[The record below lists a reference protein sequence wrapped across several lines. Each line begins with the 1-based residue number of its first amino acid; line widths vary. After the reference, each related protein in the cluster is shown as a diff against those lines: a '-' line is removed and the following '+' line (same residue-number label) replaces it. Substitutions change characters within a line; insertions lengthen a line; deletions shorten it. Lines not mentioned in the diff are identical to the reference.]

1 MSSYVFKSII
11 GNIELVSSKNRIIAV
26 HRTRK
31 KPNKTEDK
39 LLKRSALQ
47 IKLYLAKKRQSL
59 NFPTTQ
65 IGTKFQNRV
74 WNYLRSVPYGKTTT
88 YGEIARKLSKIDP
101 KLALDMSSFPGA
113 NFLESFLLNEGP
125 RPRPHGPSPWGRAEN
140 RLPGTLKKLYEEFGL
155 SWLQTA

>member
-47 IKLYLAKKRQSL
+47 IKMYLSRKRRSL
-59 NFPTTQ
+59 NFPTRQ
-65 IGTKFQNRV
+65 MGTKFQNRV
-74 WNYLRSVPYGKTTT
+74 WNYLRKIPYGRTTT
-88 YGEIARKLSKIDP
+88 YGDIARKLRTSPRAVGGALGRNNLMVAVPCHRVIGSNGKLTGFTSVGGLSTKI
-101 KLALDMSSFPGA
+101 
-113 NFLESFLLNEGP
+113 NLLNIE
-125 RPRPHGPSPWGRAEN
+125 RK
-140 RLPGTLKKLYEEFGL
+140 TKK
-155 SWLQTA
+155 

>member
-47 IKLYLAKKRQSL
+47 IKMYLARKRRSL
-59 NFPTTQ
+59 NFPTNQT
-65 IGTKFQNRV
+65 GTRFQNRV
-74 WNYLRSVPYGKTTT
+74 WNYLRKVPYGKTIT
-88 YGEIARKLSKIDP
+88 YGDIARKLKTSPRAVGGALGRNSLMVSVPCHRVVGTDG
-101 KLALDMSSFPGA
+101 KLTGFTSIGGVNTKRKLLS
-113 NFLESFLLNEGP
+113 LE
-125 RPRPHGPSPWGRAEN
+125 
-140 RLPGTLKKLYEEFGL
+140 KK
-155 SWLQTA
+155 SR

>member
-47 IKLYLAKKRQSL
+47 IKMYLARRRQSL
-59 NFPTTQ
+59 NFPTKQ
-65 IGTKFQNRV
+65 IGTKFQKRV
-74 WNYLRSVPYGKTTT
+74 WGYLQKIPYGKTTT
-88 YGEIARKLSKIDP
+88 YGEIAKKLRTSP
-101 KLALDMSSFPGA
+101 RAVGGAL
-113 NFLESFLLNEGP
+113 
-125 RPRPHGPSPWGRAEN
+125 GRN
-140 RLPGTLKKLYEEFGL
+140 NLMMYVPCHRVVGSNGTLIGFTSVGGLNTKKNLL
-155 SWLQTA
+155 SIEQKTIK

>member
-47 IKLYLAKKRQSL
+47 IKMYLARKRRSL
-59 NFPTTQ
+59 NFPTRQ
-65 IGTKFQNRV
+65 MGTKFQNRV
-74 WNYLRSVPYGKTTT
+74 WNIYEGYPMA
-88 YGEIARKLSKIDP
+88 EQ
-101 KLALDMSSFPGA
+101 
-113 NFLESFLLNEGP
+113 LLM
-125 RPRPHGPSPWGRAEN
+125 
-140 RLPGTLKKLYEEFGL
+140 GTLQG
-155 SWLQTA
+155 S

>member
-47 IKLYLAKKRQSL
+47 IKMYLARKRRSL
-59 NFPTTQ
+59 NFPTRQ
-65 IGTKFQNRV
+65 MGTKFQNRV
-74 WNYLRSVPYGKTTT
+74 WNYLRRIPYGRTTT
-88 YGEIARKLSKIDP
+88 YGDIARKLRTSPRAVGGALGKNNLMMSVPCHRVVGTDG
-101 KLALDMSSFPGA
+101 KLTGFTSIGGVNTKRKLLS
-113 NFLESFLLNEGP
+113 LE
-125 RPRPHGPSPWGRAEN
+125 
-140 RLPGTLKKLYEEFGL
+140 KK
-155 SWLQTA
+155 SR

>member
-47 IKLYLAKKRQSL
+47 IKMYLVRKRRSL
-59 NFPTTQ
+59 NFPTNQT
-65 IGTKFQNRV
+65 GTRFQNRV
-74 WNYLRSVPYGKTTT
+74 WNYLRRVPYGKTIT
-88 YGEIARKLSKIDP
+88 YGDIARKLKTSPRAVGGALGRNSLMMSVPCHRVIGTDG
-101 KLALDMSSFPGA
+101 KLTGFTSIGGV
-113 NFLESFLLNEGP
+113 NTKRKLLNLE
-125 RPRPHGPSPWGRAEN
+125 
-140 RLPGTLKKLYEEFGL
+140 KK
-155 SWLQTA
+155 SR

>member
-47 IKLYLAKKRQSL
+47 IKMYLARKRRSL
-59 NFPTTQ
+59 NFPTRQ
-65 IGTKFQNRV
+65 WAQNFKTV
-74 WNYLRSVPYGKTTT
+74 FGIIYEGYLM
-88 YGEIARKLSKIDP
+88 EEQQL
-101 KLALDMSSFPGA
+101 M
-113 NFLESFLLNEGP
+113 
-125 RPRPHGPSPWGRAEN
+125 
-140 RLPGTLKKLYEEFGL
+140 GTLQG
-155 SWLQTA
+155 S

>member
-47 IKLYLAKKRQSL
+47 IKLYLARKRRSL
-59 NFPTTQ
+59 SFPTSQ

-74 WNYLRSVPYGKTTT
+74 WNYLKRIPYGRTTT
-88 YGEIARKLSKIDP
+88 YGDIAKRLRTSPRAVGSALGRNNLMMTVPCHRVVGSDGKLTGFTSVGGLSTKR
-101 KLALDMSSFPGA
+101 
-113 NFLESFLLNEGP
+113 NLLNIEQK
-125 RPRPHGPSPWGRAEN
+125 
-140 RLPGTLKKLYEEFGL
+140 TKK
-155 SWLQTA
+155 

>member
-47 IKLYLAKKRQSL
+47 IKMYLARKRRSF
-59 NFPTTQ
+59 NFPTSQ
-65 IGTKFQNRV
+65 MGTRFQNRV
-74 WNYLRSVPYGKTTT
+74 WNYLRRIPYGRTTT
-88 YGEIARKLSKIDP
+88 YGEIAKKLRTSPRAVGGALGKNNLMMTVPCHRVVGSDG
-101 KLALDMSSFPGA
+101 KLTGFTAVGGLSTKR
-113 NFLESFLLNEGP
+113 NLLNIEQK
-125 RPRPHGPSPWGRAEN
+125 
-140 RLPGTLKKLYEEFGL
+140 TKK
-155 SWLQTA
+155 

>member
-47 IKLYLAKKRQSL
+47 IKMYLARKRRSL
-59 NFPTTQ
+59 NFPTNQ
-65 IGTKFQNRV
+65 VGTKFQNRV
-74 WNYLRSVPYGKTTT
+74 WNYLRRVPYGKTIT
-88 YGEIARKLSKIDP
+88 YGDIARKLKTSPRAVGGALGRNNLMMSVPCHRVVGVDG
-101 KLALDMSSFPGA
+101 KLTGFTSIGGVNTKRKLLG
-113 NFLESFLLNEGP
+113 LE
-125 RPRPHGPSPWGRAEN
+125 
-140 RLPGTLKKLYEEFGL
+140 KK
-155 SWLQTA
+155 SR

>member
-47 IKLYLAKKRQSL
+47 IKMYLARKRRSL
-59 NFPTTQ
+59 NFPTRQ
-65 IGTKFQNRV
+65 MGTKFQNRV
-74 WNYLRSVPYGKTTT
+74 WNYLQRIPYGRTTT
-88 YGEIARKLSKIDP
+88 YGDIARKLRTSP
-101 KLALDMSSFPGA
+101 RAVGGALGRNNLMMTVPCHRVVGSNGKLRIYISG
-113 NFLESFLLNEGP
+113 
-125 RPRPHGPSPWGRAEN
+125 WI
-140 RLPGTLKKLYEEFGL
+140 KY
-155 SWLQTA
+155 

>member
-47 IKLYLAKKRQSL
+47 IKMYLARKRRFL
-59 NFPTTQ
+59 NFPTRQ
-65 IGTKFQNRV
+65 MGTKFQNRV
-74 WNYLRSVPYGKTTT
+74 WNYLRSIPYGRTTT
-88 YGEIARKLSKIDP
+88 YGDIARKLRTSPRAVGGALGKNNLMMTVPCHRVVGRDG
-101 KLALDMSSFPGA
+101 KLTGFTSVGGIGTKR
-113 NFLESFLLNEGP
+113 NLLNIEQK
-125 RPRPHGPSPWGRAEN
+125 
-140 RLPGTLKKLYEEFGL
+140 TKK
-155 SWLQTA
+155 

>member
-11 GNIELVSSKNRIIAV
+11 GNIELASSKNRIIAV

-47 IKLYLAKKRQSL
+47 IKLYLARKRRSL
-59 NFPTTQ
+59 SFPTSQ

-74 WNYLRSVPYGKTTT
+74 WNYLKRIPYGRTTT
-88 YGEIARKLSKIDP
+88 YGNIARKLRTSPRAVGGALGRNNLMMTVPCHRVVGSDG
-101 KLALDMSSFPGA
+101 KLTGFTSVGGLSTKK
-113 NFLESFLLNEGP
+113 NLLNIEQK
-125 RPRPHGPSPWGRAEN
+125 
-140 RLPGTLKKLYEEFGL
+140 TKK
-155 SWLQTA
+155 

>member
-47 IKLYLAKKRQSL
+47 IKMYLARKRQSL
-59 NFPTTQ
+59 NFPTKQ

-74 WNYLRSVPYGKTTT
+74 WNYLRKIPYGRTTT
-88 YGEIARKLSKIDP
+88 YGDIARKLRTSPRAVGGALGKNNLMMTVP
-101 KLALDMSSFPGA
+101 CHRVVGSNGKLTGFTSVGGLSTKK
-113 NFLESFLLNEGP
+113 NLLNIEQK
-125 RPRPHGPSPWGRAEN
+125 
-140 RLPGTLKKLYEEFGL
+140 TKK
-155 SWLQTA
+155 